1 MVTGN
6 IFLRKLITPNR
17 NKFIFV
23 LLCICISYIALPVV
37 ESEYILFNIRNAY
50 EKNDSK
56 YLEKIIEKDTNFY
69 YEKSNISG
77 HIILKKMYKN
87 INSHSFI
94 FNNLYIKRK
103 KSSFIFTFFGNK
115 DQYISEVIVVINYKN
130 FKVKDF
136 FIENRTSYIYLI
148 DPDSVFS
155 EQV

>member
-17 NKFIFV
+17 NKIVFV

-94 FNNLYIKRK
+94 FNN
-103 KSSFIFTFFGNK
+103 
-115 DQYISEVIVVINYKN
+115 
-130 FKVKDF
+130 
-136 FIENRTSYIYLI
+136 IY
-148 DPDSVFS
+148 
-155 EQV
+155 